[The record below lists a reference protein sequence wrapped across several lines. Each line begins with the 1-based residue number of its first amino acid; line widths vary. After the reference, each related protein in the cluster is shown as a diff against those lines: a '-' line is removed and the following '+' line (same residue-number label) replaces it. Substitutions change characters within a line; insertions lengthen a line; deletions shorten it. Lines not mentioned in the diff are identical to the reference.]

1 MKAIKKYVSAIFLLL
16 LAALCLC
23 ACSQTDANTYTKDE
37 VNALIEE
44 LKESYA
50 AETEADLAAL
60 QAKYEAKL
68 AALEEKLNQTSQ
80 DHTHVFDEWTCMQEN
95 VRSCE
100 NEFFFRFCSECSAME
115 WKKGTYA
122 EHRWASRFSYNE
134 YQHWIPC
141 ENCEVTQTPIAHLS
155 DTQNEKC
162 SECEIVLRGT
172 EGLQYTLSED
182 GTFCIVTGYSGS
194 EADVVI
200 PDYYQSRRVQKIGEQ
215 AFYDCAS
222 ADLIRSVYI
231 PGSVTVIGTYAFTS
245 TPIRSVHI
253 SNGTT
258 HIEEVAFVECPQLE
272 SVSLPA
278 SVTYIGGGAFSACP
292 SLTSFNVSAENET
305 FCTQDGNLYNKAE
318 NTLVQYLIG
327 KTDES
332 FAIPEGTKG
341 IALGAFFGCQNLKSV
356 TVPSSI
362 TVIGESAFV
371 YCDSLESIEFLGNLT
386 TIGMGAF
393 MECSSLTSIS
403 IPNTVTTIEGSAFMF
418 CSGLESVT
426 IPDSVTSVGN
436 DAFAYCSNL
445 TSVIIGSG
453 VTEIGAR
460 AFGESEALTSV
471 QFKNPAGWQIRED
484 YGEWCDVAEED
495 LKNTSTA
502 ADYLQKTHPYATW
515 KRG

>member
-1 MKAIKKYVSAIFLLL
+1 MKKHFLLALLL
-16 LAALCLC
+16 LLSALCLS
-23 ACSQTDANTYTKDE
+23 ACSEANKDTYTKDE

-50 AETEADLAAL
+50 AETEANLAAL
-60 QAKYEAKL
+60 QAEYEAKL
-68 AALEEKLNQTSQ
+68 TALEEKLNQASQ

-172 EGLQYTLSED
+172 EGLRYTLSED
-182 GTFCIVTGYSGS
+182 GTFCIVTDYSGS

-200 PDYYQSRRVQKIGEQ
+200 PDYYQSRRVQKIGEH
-215 AFYDCAS
+215 AFRDCAS

-231 PGSVTVIGTYAFTS
+231 PGSVTVIGWEAFAS

-258 HIEEVAFVECPQLE
+258 HIEEGAFVECPQLE

-278 SVTYIGGGAFSACP
+278 SVTYIGAAAFAGCP
-292 SLTSFNVSAENET
+292 ALTSINVSKENEKFYT
-305 FCTQDGNLYNKAE
+305 VDGNLYNKVE
-318 NTLVQYLIG
+318 KTLLQYLMG

-332 FAIPEGTKG
+332 FAIPEGTEG
-341 IALGAFFGCQNLKSV
+341 IALGAFYGCQNLKRI

-362 TVIGESAFV
+362 TVIGESAFIL
-371 YCDSLESIEFLGNLT
+371 CDSLESIEFLGNLT
-386 TIGMGAF
+386 TIGRGAF

-403 IPNTVTTIEGSAFMF
+403 IPNTVTTIEGGAFMF

-426 IPDSVTSVGN
+426 IPDSVTYIGS
-436 DAFAYCSNL
+436 DAFAYCRNL

-471 QFKNPAGWQIRED
+471 QFRNPAGWQIRED

-495 LKNTSTA
+495 LKNTATA
-502 ADYLQKTHPYATW
+502 ADYLRETHTYSQW